1 MAVAILGLYKMKL
14 SSSLSTT
21 LTLLGFM
28 LALGIISAAAGF
40 MFGRSSLQG
49 VTQPAVNPILG
60 GSSAELAPKQGNEFP
75 KEKDILAKVE
85 AEIKG
90 EGKLK
95 SEKKESDQK
104 ADSQP
109 SNQPSPTASPEAKQ
123 NGKFPIAS
131 QDKGVS
137 LEVRSVEQ
145 QGENVV
151 LNVAIKNESS
161 RTVQFL
167 YTFLDVT
174 DQEGQALTATTSG
187 LATELASKSDPSI
200 GTISIPKA
208 VLGDSKQV
216 SLNLSDYPDQ
226 ELKLQINNIPIAN

>member
-1 MAVAILGLYKMKL
+1 MAVDALGLYSMKL

-28 LALGIISAAAGF
+28 LALGIISAAAGY
-40 MFGRSSLQG
+40 MFGRSSLMG
-49 VTQPAVNPILG
+49 VTQPSINPILG
-60 GSSAELAPKQGNEFP
+60 GSADLAPKQGDEFL
-75 KEKDILAKVE
+75 KEKDIIATVE

-90 EGKLK
+90 A
-95 SEKKESDQK
+95 KKPSSDQK
-104 ADSQP
+104 SQKSEDKP
-109 SNQPSPTASPEAKQ
+109 REQASPSPSPEAKQ
-123 NGKFPIAS
+123 SLKFPIAS

-137 LEVRSVEQ
+137 LEVRSIEQ

-151 LNVAIKNESS
+151 LNVAIKNDSS
-161 RTVQFL
+161 RDVEFL

-187 LATELASKSDPSI
+187 LATELAAKSEPTV

-208 VLGDSKQV
+208 VLGESKQI
-216 SLNLSDYPDQ
+216 SLHLSDYPAQ
-226 ELKLQINNIPIAN
+226 ELKLQIANLPIPN

>member
-1 MAVAILGLYKMKL
+1 MAVAILGLYEMKL

-49 VTQPAVNPILG
+49 VTQPAINPILG
-60 GSSAELAPKQGNEFP
+60 GSSAELAPKQGNEFL
-75 KEKDILAKVE
+75 KEKDLIAKVE
-85 AEIKG
+85 AEVKG
-90 EGKLK
+90 ESKLK
-95 SEKKESDQK
+95 SDQK

-123 NGKFPIAS
+123 EVKFPIAS

-161 RTVQFL
+161 RPVQFL

-187 LATELASKSDPSI
+187 LATELASKSNPSV

>member
-1 MAVAILGLYKMKL
+1 MAVAALGLYFMKL

-28 LALGIISAAAGF
+28 LALGIISAAAGY
-40 MFGRSSLQG
+40 MFGRSSLMG
-49 VTQPAVNPILG
+49 VTQPSINPILG
-60 GSSAELAPKQGNEFP
+60 GSADLAPKQGDGFL
-75 KEKDILAKVE
+75 KEKEIIANVE

-90 EGKLK
+90 A
-95 SEKKESDQK
+95 KKPNSDQK
-104 ADSQP
+104 SDQKP
-109 SNQPSPTASPEAKQ
+109 SSETDQSSPSPSPSPEAKQ
-123 NGKFPIAS
+123 NVKFPVTS

-151 LNVAIKNESS
+151 LNVAIKNSS
-161 RTVQFL
+161 DRDVQFL

-187 LATELASKSDPSI
+187 LATELVAKSDPSL

-208 VLGDSKQV
+208 VLGESKQI
-216 SLNLSDYPDQ
+216 SLNLSDYPAQ
-226 ELKLQINNIPIAN
+226 ELKLQISNLPIPN